1 MSEYKDII
9 RNIVSEVKETN
20 VEAIFGEARQMGGQ
34 TIIPVGKIS
43 YGWGG
48 GGGKGKTEDR
58 EQEGEGSGVGM
69 GVNVKPIGY
78 IDVTPEGASYRPI
91 VDFAPLVAVGAGV
104 LGLTA
109 LKLVH
114 HMTKRK
120 AA

>member
-1 MSEYKDII
+1 MSEYKEIVKDIME
-9 RNIVSEVKETN
+9 EVKTSN
-20 VEAIFGEARQMGGQ
+20 VEAIFGEPRQLGAQ
-34 TIIPVGKIS
+34 TIIPVGRIS
-43 YGWGG
+43 YAWGG

-78 IDVTPEGASYRPI
+78 IDVTDEGASYRPI

-109 LKLVH
+109 LRLIH
-114 HMTKRK
+114 RLTARK